1 MRSGL
6 DTTWLALPFTT
17 GLGCSWNVTMHAC
30 AMRLRTVGI
39 PAPPD
44 DVGDGRMHGVVAA
57 AGQVHVLGHV
67 RQHADVGSLCAPY
80 AQHEG
85 SRAVAFLS

>member
-1 MRSGL
+1 MAG
-6 DTTWLALPFTT
+6 
-17 GLGCSWNVTMHAC
+17 
-30 AMRLRTVGI
+30 LRTIGV

-44 DVGDGRMHGVVAA
+44 EVGDGRVRAVIAA

-85 SRAVAFLS
+85 SKLVVPSVRLSYAVVFTAHCKNLWL